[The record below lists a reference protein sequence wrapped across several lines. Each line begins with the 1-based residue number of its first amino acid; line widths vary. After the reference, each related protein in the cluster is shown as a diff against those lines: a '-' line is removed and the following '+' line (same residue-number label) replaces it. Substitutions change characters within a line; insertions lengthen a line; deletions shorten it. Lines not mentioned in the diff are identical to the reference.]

1 MERKLSIREH
11 RRSKVRGARRKCSGM
26 IEAIREA
33 TLVFPEEHAPGWQ
46 YWHMHL
52 PVDQAFIDSQKT
64 PHWVRRQ
71 CMQCLIDGAER
82 LKGLKPKSDDTIRV
96 VASISLPQLWDSEII
111 VYFSQ
116 EYFDKVF
123 SFEPEWRTWTPLR
136 ESRSVSKERCLT
148 IPEGFQ
154 ERGYHLRVRDEELP
168 YDGDRWFIGE
178 LE

>member
-1 MERKLSIREH
+1 MERKLSLRDY
-11 RRSKVRGARRKCSGM
+11 RRRKVRGARRKCDGM
-26 IEAIREA
+26 IQAIRDA
-33 TLVFPEEHAPGWQ
+33 TVVFPEEHAPGWG

-82 LKGLKPKSDDTIRV
+82 LRGLKPKSDDTIRV
-96 VASISLPQLWDSEII
+96 VASISLPLLWDSEII

-123 SFEPEWRTWTPLR
+123 SFEPEWQTWTPLR
-136 ESRSVSKERCLT
+136 ESRSLSREWHLT
-148 IPEGFQ
+148 IPHGFQ
-154 ERGYHLRVRDEELP
+154 ERGYHLRVRDEELS
-168 YDGDRWFIGE
+168 YDGDEWLIGE
-178 LE
+178 LD

>member
-1 MERKLSIREH
+1 
-11 RRSKVRGARRKCSGM
+11 M

-136 ESRSVSKERCLT
+136 ESRSVSKEWCLT